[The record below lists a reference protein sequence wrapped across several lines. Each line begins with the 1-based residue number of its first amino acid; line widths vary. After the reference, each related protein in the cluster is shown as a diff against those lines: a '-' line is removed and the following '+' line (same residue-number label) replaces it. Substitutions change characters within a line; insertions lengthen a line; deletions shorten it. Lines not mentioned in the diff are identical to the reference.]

1 MKPRNSAIAALFL
14 LTTCNEAGQDRSS
27 ATVES
32 SSQALG
38 KTPPSEVATWRKVG
52 GSTLPDGRYL
62 QAVAFDETR
71 RVAVMFGGLTTD
83 TSTSNLS
90 ASQETWEWSLT
101 TGEWTN
107 RTATGTTPAARS
119 GAAMAFDSQRNKIVL
134 FGGRAGSGFNY
145 QDTWEW
151 DPTGGTWTDLTT
163 SGSRPADAA
172 STPWSMKNQPGRSCS
187 SEADEATPAPTTT
200 DSKRESSVG
209 VHGHVHQA
217 VPSIAVCDTGGI
229 G

>member
-1 MKPRNSAIAALFL
+1 MKPRIARSPLCSCSLRATKLDRIAARQQSNPHPGVWARL
-14 LTTCNEAGQDRSS
+14 LQARLCNR
-27 ATVES
+27 
-32 SSQALG
+32 
-38 KTPPSEVATWRKVG
+38 RKVG

-119 GAAMAFDSQRNKIVL
+119 GAAMAFDSQRTRS
-134 FGGRAGSGFNY
+134 FSSAAGRAADSNY

-151 DPTGGTWTDLTT
+151 IRQAG
-163 SGSRPADAA
+163 
-172 STPWSMKNQPGRSCS
+172 PGR
-187 SEADEATPAPTTT
+187 T
-200 DSKRESSVG
+200 
-209 VHGHVHQA
+209 
-217 VPSIAVCDTGGI
+217 
-229 G
+229 